1 MSSIITK
8 FLYFCFSEMI
18 WVAVGTFCGGASFL
32 AALDKKLLNAC
43 GGAAGYGAIIAGLA

>member
-18 WVAVGTFCGGASFL
+18 WVAVGTFCGGASLL
-32 AALDKKLLNAC
+32 AALTTES
-43 GGAAGYGAIIAGLA
+43 